1 MRVTCAAWIL
11 SHTEAQRQSG
21 IRPPSWNWP
30 FFQSSGLSPARRR
43 RMRDLSIPQDQASFP
58 GTFVAK
64 KLTVRL

>member
-1 MRVTCAAWIL
+1 VDSFTHG
-11 SHTEAQRQSG
+11 STEA
-21 IRPPSWNWP
+21 IRNSSAELKLT